1 MGPQDGKEGARKP
14 ISIYTAPETWRE
26 FSQCGWIAPGCW
38 KKESEVAQS
47 CLTLCDPMD
56 YSPLGSSVHG
66 IFQARVLEGV
76 AISFSRGSSRPRD
89 WTQVSHVAGRRF
101 TNWATREAHLDV
113 EGVIISHFA
122 EGKTGPGGKMSTETV
137 QLRPSWNP
145 SLLTGKVKAL
155 SEVEGIWRLIQL
167 SQFYRWQT
175 GAQIEKEIIDL
186 TFFNFTEKVS
196 IIHWP
201 GSSPHRV
208 CTHPSVVMVT
218 MVYQKAA
225 GMLVKL
231 VLFVPFSA

>member
-1 MGPQDGKEGARKP
+1 MLVG
-14 ISIYTAPETWRE
+14 
-26 FSQCGWIAPGCW
+26 
-38 KKESEVAQS
+38 QS
-47 CLTLCDPMD
+47 CPTLCDPMD

-66 IFQARVLEGV
+66 IFQASVLEGV

-89 WTQVSHVAGRRF
+89 QTQVSHVAGRCF
-101 TNWATREAHLDV
+101 TNWATREARLDV
-113 EGVIISHFA
+113 EGVIISHFS
-122 EGKTGPGGKMSTETV
+122 EGKTGSGGEMSTETV

-145 SLLTGKVKAL
+145 SLLTGKIKAL

-167 SQFYRWQT
+167 PQFYRWQI
-175 GAQIEKEIIDL
+175 GAQIEIENIDL

-196 IIHWP
+196 IIDWP

-231 VLFVPFSA
+231 VLFVPFLA